1 MLACWHLKTECVCTL
16 AASPDSI
23 YHCRIV
29 GSKSRENTGKS
40 VLTAAEWINIF
51 WHRWRDVVGRH
62 FHLTGETGWQFSI
75 QRESF
80 FLCRCQAA
88 VAVSGSSTRHRAS
101 CLFNEQIVKLPT
113 PLASPGFHHPICLT
127 RVNSNS
133 RLSCLAMPANRQFFS
148 FIYLFFT
155 VGANCI
161 LRDYSECFLKTW
173 HRFKRELNRL
183 SCVRFTAS
191 NHCYNRE
198 MVEQMQNSFNSFL
211 FK

>member
-1 MLACWHLKTECVCTL
+1 MIGSTCDHEPCCCRHLNHESGRHVWLFWIGLIHYPAFFFCHYSDRTPENLLAPYSRCNMLACWHLKTECVCTL

-101 CLFNEQIVKLPT
+101 CLFNE
-113 PLASPGFHHPICLT
+113 
-127 RVNSNS
+127 
-133 RLSCLAMPANRQFFS
+133 
-148 FIYLFFT
+148 
-155 VGANCI
+155 
-161 LRDYSECFLKTW
+161 
-173 HRFKRELNRL
+173 
-183 SCVRFTAS
+183 
-191 NHCYNRE
+191 
-198 MVEQMQNSFNSFL
+198 
-211 FK
+211 